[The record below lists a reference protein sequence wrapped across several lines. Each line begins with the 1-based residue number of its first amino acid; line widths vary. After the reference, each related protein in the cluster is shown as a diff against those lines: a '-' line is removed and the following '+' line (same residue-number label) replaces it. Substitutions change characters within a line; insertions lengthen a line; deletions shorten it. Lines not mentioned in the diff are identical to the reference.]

1 MKDEIEKGGDELT
14 EWIQEK
20 APKGFFL
27 HQNAEVMTKLA
38 ETIIWAKVCL
48 PLIVPTL
55 QAGVFGDVLYPGL
68 RPGLKCCA
76 LSGLGLAALRYHT
89 MAYDPGW
96 YVASL
101 QGPAGCGNSRAI
113 WCGVVIVWLVPF
125 WNLCFFVFAF

>member
-76 LSGLGLAALRYHT
+76 LSGLGLAALFTVLKGEKSWHLIVT
-89 MAYDPGW
+89 DLPEGMVSIEAGVLMIW
-96 YVASL
+96 SL
-101 QGPAGCGNSRAI
+101 I
-113 WCGVVIVWLVPF
+113 IF
-125 WNLCFFVFAF
+125 I